1 EGGHHELIAGV
12 LYVVPPPTGPHNIAI
27 SNLTRIFIRYL
38 DAHPGAGRLFVP
50 RAAVWRPDWQTWLGP
65 DLFLVTA
72 ERLRTTDAG
81 RLDTADLVVEALS
94 AGSATYDRT
103 AKADTY
109 AALGVRELWLV
120 DLERRAIEQR
130 LLEAGRWRV
139 AAERVTAEHI
149 NFMATHG
156 RGLVCLSLTERR
168 CDQLGLPM
176 MVSENRAPLG
186 TAFTVSIDAR
196 HGIGRGISAVDR
208 ATTIRTAIR
217 ADATPGDIVSPGH
230 VFPLRAR
237 RGGVLVRAG
246 QTEGAVDLARLAGFA
261 PAGVICEILRED
273 GTMARLPDLEEF
285 AARHD

>member
-1 EGGHHELIAGV
+1 EVEAPPEGGHHELIAGV

-27 SNLTRIFIRYL
+27 SNLAGIFIRYL
-38 DAHPGAGRLFVP
+38 DAHPGAGLLFVP
-50 RAAVWRPDWQTWLGP
+50 RAAVWRPDWQTWLEP

-130 LLEAGRWRV
+130 VLEAGR
-139 AAERVTAEHI
+139 
-149 NFMATHG
+149 
-156 RGLVCLSLTERR
+156 LVCLSLTERR

-217 ADATPGDIVSPGH
+217 ADATPADIVSPGH

-246 QTEGAVDLARLAGFA
+246 QTEGAV
-261 PAGVICEILRED
+261 
-273 GTMARLPDLEEF
+273 
-285 AARHD
+285 